1 MCYYTKRSYLLCRW
15 RSLTPLIHIFP
26 VRTSTVC
33 TLSMVYRF
41 LIVYNTPFRYLQSF
55 STTWCFLLLF
65 KGWLLLL
72 PTFQR
77 FLKLLSVYY
86 TIKRCQIKAILPYFQ
101 PYIRTYRT
109 RLRPCAP
116 SQEACVYRYAFPIS
130 LPPQA
135 GWRTSTYAACR
146 F

>member
-1 MCYYTKRSYLLCRW
+1 MEKPLVCYYTKRSYLLCRW

-33 TLSMVYRF
+33 TLSMVYRL

-72 PTFQR
+72 PTSQR
-77 FLKLLSVYY
+77 FLKLISIYY
-86 TIKRCQIKAILPYFQ
+86 TTKRCQIKAVSPYFC
-101 PYIRTYRT
+101 TYMHLNRIGW
-109 RLRPCAP
+109 RPCAP
-116 SQEACVYRYAFPIS
+116 STGCCCS
-130 LPPQA
+130 LPIY
-135 GWRTSTYAACR
+135 G
-146 F
+146 